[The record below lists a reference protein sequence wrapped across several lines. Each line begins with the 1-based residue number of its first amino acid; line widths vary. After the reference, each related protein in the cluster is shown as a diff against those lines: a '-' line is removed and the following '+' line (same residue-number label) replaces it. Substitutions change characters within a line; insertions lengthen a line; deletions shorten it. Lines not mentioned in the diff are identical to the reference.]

1 MLIGI
6 GTDIFALARLSPAA
20 VNGDD
25 PFFRRAYT
33 PAEQAEAGLRA
44 NRLEYLAGRFAAKEA
59 VYKAVSLCGAEFAP
73 GDIQVTDDGDGRPHA
88 LLLGKTKARLEE
100 KYGPRYRIHI
110 SISREDDFAVAF
122 AVAEQD
128 ERSV

>member
-1 MLIGI
+1 MRGGI
-6 GTDIFALARLSPAA
+6 CPR
-20 VNGDD
+20 
-25 PFFRRAYT
+25 
-33 PAEQAEAGLRA
+33 
-44 NRLEYLAGRFAAKEA
+44 
-59 VYKAVSLCGAEFAP
+59 
-73 GDIQVTDDGDGRPHA
+73 DIQVTDDGDGRPHA

-110 SISREDDFAVAF
+110 SISREDDFAIAF

>member
-6 GTDIFALARLSPAA
+6 GTDIFALGRLSPAA
-20 VNGDD
+20 TNRND

-33 PAEQAEAGLRA
+33 PAEQAEAGLAA

-59 VYKAVSLCGAEFAP
+59 VYKAVCRCGAEFSP
-73 GDIQVTDDGDGRPHA
+73 GDIPVTDVRDGRPHA

-110 SISREDDFAVAF
+110 SISREDDFAIAF